1 LSDLAD
7 LLLRHVLQL
16 CWRDA
21 RKKHQEHAHFAIVA
35 YGKLGGRELGYA
47 SDLDLVFLYDDPH
60 PEAGHIYSRLAQRIN
75 TLLSSYTSA
84 GRLYEVDLRLR
95 PNGESGLLVSSIE
108 AFEDYQRNHAWV
120 WEHQALTRARYC
132 AGDAEVG
139 AQFKR
144 IRSEILCLPRDLPTL
159 QNDILEMRQ
168 KMHEGHI
175 NNSSLFDIKHDTGG
189 MVDIEFLVQYLML
202 AYAAQFPQ
210 LTADRA
216 NLALLHEAAKLGL
229 IETENSEAVRELYRE
244 LRRIQHQMRLNNQ
257 IPCRIEQGRI
267 DTTPVLMLWKK
278 LLGE

>member
-1 LSDLAD
+1 
-7 LLLRHVLQL
+7 
-16 CWRDA
+16 
-21 RKKHQEHAHFAIVA
+21 
-35 YGKLGGRELGYA
+35 
-47 SDLDLVFLYDDPH
+47 
-60 PEAGHIYSRLAQRIN
+60 
-75 TLLSSYTSA
+75 
-84 GRLYEVDLRLR
+84 
-95 PNGESGLLVSSIE
+95 
-108 AFEDYQRNHAWV
+108 
-120 WEHQALTRARYC
+120 
-132 AGDAEVG
+132 VG

-175 NNSSLFDIKHDTGG
+175 NNSSLFDIKHDAGG

-229 IETENSEAVRELYRE
+229 IETESSEAVRELYRE